1 VKGARDLAAALFWA
15 AAALVVTVLA
25 ALVLF
30 NPLTRSPIS
39 PVGPGE
45 SRPAGLRQR
54 DPAGQCP

>member
-45 SRPAGLRQR
+45 GRLAGYCQNAPASR
-54 DPAGQCP
+54 CP